1 MLAAQVVL
9 ALVYVVAGK
18 AGLAL
23 ALVNPSATA
32 VWPPAGIALAAALI
46 LGPRR
51 VWPPILAGAFIVNYV
66 TALPWPVALVVAS
79 GNTMEALLGAYLV
92 NRFAGGR
99 AGFSRTENL
108 VQFGVLAVLLS
119 TAVGATIGVTT
130 LYLTGHAA
138 SFMYR
143 STWTTWWLGDAA
155 GALLVAPAVLLW
167 HAAPR
172 PQWSRQQ
179 RIEILALA
187 IVTVLVPW
195 IVFGRLAYPL
205 LFLCILVC
213 GWAGLRFG
221 QREAST
227 AACVLSAMAVWGTV
241 RGHGPLATAT
251 LNTELLLLQ
260 AFMASTAIVG
270 LVVGGSVWESKRME
284 LEAHRV
290 NEGLEQTITART
302 AELQAA
308 YDQMKEAQHVA
319 RVGSWRWTAADRG
332 VWWSEELY
340 RICGADPETFS
351 PSIVDLLHPDDRAR
365 VLASVQQTLDDHRPF
380 DIENRLIRL
389 DGELRIIHSR
399 GRVVVDESNQ
409 VVRMVGTAQDIT
421 ERKGLETRLRAAQQ
435 MEAVGRLA
443 GGVAHDFNN
452 LITAI
457 SGFTEMVLDTLDE
470 TDSRRA
476 DLLEVQK
483 AAARAA
489 SLTAQLLAF
498 GRRQFLQP
506 KVLDLNALV
515 GDVEKLLR
523 RTIGEDIELFLTF
536 DPALEPVRADP
547 GQLEQV
553 VVNIAVNARDAMPTG
568 GQLRFVTDMVELD
581 EAAARARA
589 PMTPGRYVRLTI
601 TDTGSGMAP
610 EIQQHIFEP
619 FFTTKSLNKGSGLGL
634 ATVYGIVQQSGG
646 YVSVSSQPGAGTS
659 FEVCLPAVKDA
670 VEAPAPAGKT
680 ASLTGGTETVLLA
693 EDDDAVRRLA
703 CLALRQHG
711 YIVLEA
717 HDGEEA
723 LRIARSDPRRHIH
736 LLITDV
742 VMPGLSGGDLA
753 LQLANDR
760 PDMRVLYTSG
770 YAEDITMRS
779 GLKRGVPLLAK
790 PFIAGDIVRRV
801 RETLDGPLLE
811 TLGERASPTG

>member
-23 ALVNPSATA
+23 ALVNPSETGGR
-32 VWPPAGIALAAALI
+32 PPAGIALAAALI

-270 LVVGGSVWESKRME
+270 LVVGGSVWESKRLE

-319 RVGSWRWTAADRG
+319 HVGSWRWTAADRG
-332 VWWSEELY
+332 GW
-340 RICGADPETFS
+340 
-351 PSIVDLLHPDDRAR
+351 
-365 VLASVQQTLDDHRPF
+365 
-380 DIENRLIRL
+380 
-389 DGELRIIHSR
+389 
-399 GRVVVDESNQ
+399 
-409 VVRMVGTAQDIT
+409 
-421 ERKGLETRLRAAQQ
+421 
-435 MEAVGRLA
+435 LA
-443 GGVAHDFNN
+443 GGVAHDSNT

-470 TDSRRA
+470 TDSRRE

-515 GDVEKLLR
+515 GDIEKLLR

-536 DPALEPVRADP
+536 DPALEPLRADP

-553 VVNIAVNARDAMPTG
+553 VVNIAANARSPMPT
-568 GQLRFVTDMVELD
+568 
-581 EAAARARA
+581 
-589 PMTPGRYVRLTI
+589 
-601 TDTGSGMAP
+601 
-610 EIQQHIFEP
+610 
-619 FFTTKSLNKGSGLGL
+619 
-634 ATVYGIVQQSGG
+634 
-646 YVSVSSQPGAGTS
+646 
-659 FEVCLPAVKDA
+659 C
-670 VEAPAPAGKT
+670 
-680 ASLTGGTETVLLA
+680 
-693 EDDDAVRRLA
+693 
-703 CLALRQHG
+703 
-711 YIVLEA
+711 
-717 HDGEEA
+717 
-723 LRIARSDPRRHIH
+723 
-736 LLITDV
+736 
-742 VMPGLSGGDLA
+742 
-753 LQLANDR
+753 
-760 PDMRVLYTSG
+760 
-770 YAEDITMRS
+770 
-779 GLKRGVPLLAK
+779 
-790 PFIAGDIVRRV
+790 
-801 RETLDGPLLE
+801 
-811 TLGERASPTG
+811 SPPPP